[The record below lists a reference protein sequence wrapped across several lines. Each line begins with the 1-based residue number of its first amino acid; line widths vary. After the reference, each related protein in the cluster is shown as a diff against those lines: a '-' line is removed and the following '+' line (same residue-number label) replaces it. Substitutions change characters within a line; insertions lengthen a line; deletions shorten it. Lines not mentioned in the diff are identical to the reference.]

1 MVCKISPFGRN
12 DKAGVF
18 QSSLY
23 IKGALPLCN
32 PEGTVH
38 FVYKSPNS
46 AIIHDAM
53 TGWWLHFRE
62 PQRVIEVSRVE
73 DVVPGLGLVESIV
86 RQHGLYAAGFISYE
100 AAPAFDAALRTQ
112 PPSSFP
118 LLWFGFYSAPD
129 MVRLSMSIND
139 PAFASLPWVPSISRE
154 AYDRAISDIKTFIAY
169 GETYQVNF
177 TFRLRALFSGDHW
190 EFFLNLAEAQQ
201 ADYAAYVDTG
211 RFVIC
216 SASPELFFQLN
227 GRQLLSR
234 PMKGTAARGLTSM
247 EDAAAAE
254 RLRLSE
260 KNRAENVMIV
270 DMVRNDMGRIADVGS
285 VRVEEL
291 FKIEK
296 YPTLW
301 QMTSTVTATTGASLC
316 NIMAALFPCASI
328 TGAPKPRTMKIIAEL
343 ETTPRNIY
351 TGCIGFIAPS
361 GKAQFNVAIRTVLID
376 RASGEAEYGIGGGI
390 LWDST
395 SGEEYSECLVKARV
409 LTKRRPEF
417 SLLETILWTPKGGFY
432 LLDDHLRRLHNSA
445 LYFGFPVNLEAVREK
460 LAVLTSSHGSGSY
473 RVRLLL
479 AEDGTV
485 SCQSSLLDGSDD
497 RKPVRLKLAPM
508 AVDSSNPF
516 LYHKTTY
523 RRMYDD
529 AQIACPDC
537 DDVVLWNERGEVTE
551 TCIANIVVFLEGK
564 LVTPPVSSGLLPG
577 IFRARLISDGRVTER
592 ILKVDDL
599 KRSKRIFTVNSVRR
613 WRRAVLVPSLL
624 QSYDFHD

>member
-1 MVCKISPFGRN
+1 LILFCCLSLTFRRSTLLQTIGSEGKSAKGIWRRGRR
-12 DKAGVF
+12 
-18 QSSLY
+18 
-23 IKGALPLCN
+23 I
-32 PEGTVH
+32 VH
-38 FVYKSPNS
+38 NTANS

-53 TGWWLHFRE
+53 TGWWLHFRG
-62 PQRVIEVSRVE
+62 PQRVIEANRIE
-73 DVVPGLGLVESIV
+73 DVIPGLRSIESVV
-86 RQHGLYAAGFISYE
+86 RSQKLFAAGFISYE

-118 LLWFGFYSAPD
+118 LLWFGLYSAPD
-129 MVRLSMSIND
+129 MVRLPISIND
-139 PAFASLPWVPSISRE
+139 PAFASLPWVPLISRE
-154 AYDRAISDIKTFIAY
+154 EYDRAISGIKTFIAC

-177 TFRLRALFSGDHW
+177 TFRLRAPFAGDPW

-201 ADYAAYVDTG
+201 SDYAAYVDTG
-211 RFVIC
+211 RFVVC

-227 GRQLLSR
+227 GRRLLSR
-234 PMKGTAARGLTSM
+234 PMKGTAARGRTPD
-247 EDAAAAE
+247 EDGARAE
-254 RLRLSE
+254 WLRHSE

-270 DMVRNDMGRIADVGS
+270 DMVRNDMGRIADIGS
-285 VRVEEL
+285 VRVAEL
-291 FKIEK
+291 FKIEQ

-301 QMTSTVTATTGASLC
+301 QMTSTVTATTGASLG

-328 TGAPKPRTMKIIAEL
+328 TGAPKPRTMKIIAGL
-343 ETTPRNIY
+343 ETTPRKIY

-376 RASGEAEYGIGGGI
+376 RASGEAEYGVGGGI

-417 SLLETILWTPKGGFY
+417 SLLETMLWTPEGGFY
-432 LLDDHLRRLHNSA
+432 LLDDHLRRLHKSS

-460 LAVLTSSHGSGSY
+460 LAALASSHGSGLY

-479 AEDGTV
+479 AKDGAV
-485 SCQSSLLDGSDD
+485 SCQSSLLDGGDD
-497 RKPVRLKLAPM
+497 RTPVRLKVAPV

-516 LYHKTTY
+516 LYHKTTH
-523 RRMYDD
+523 RRVYDN
-529 AQIACPDC
+529 AQTACPDC

-551 TCIANIVVFLEGK
+551 TCVGNIVVLLEGK

-577 IFRARLISDGRVTER
+577 IFRARLIRDGKVTER
-592 ILKVDDL
+592 VIKVDDL
-599 KRSKRIFTVNSVRR
+599 KRIKRIFTVNSVRG